1 MKASTPS
8 LILFFAASFF
18 AILFKVVEC
27 NYLVLFAKSITIPS
41 LFIYYL
47 VSNNYRVAL
56 TKALVFLLCFMRD
69 VFILL
74 NSKESAMG
82 SFLCILFVYLIL
94 LVLSIKDFGGL
105 KYNYKDTTSIVIL
118 VLLLG
123 TICYSVLNLK
133 FERLALSFPLYVVF
147 GVVLCLLSV
156 VVLSNYI
163 KNESYV
169 FVNSM
174 MMCVCFIITDIF
186 FVVYNF
192 YLNLYIFSLIS
203 IVTQVLSYFFMVK
216 YFIAKDLIKANLDNN
231 TNEELT
237 L

>member
-8 LILFFAASFF
+8 LILFFVASFF
-18 AILFKVVEC
+18 AILFKVLE
-27 NYLVLFAKSITIPS
+27 YSSLVLYTKSIIIPS

-47 VSNNYRVAL
+47 VSNNYRVTL
-56 TKALVFLLCFMRD
+56 TKALIFLLCFMRD
-69 VFILL
+69 VFVLL

-82 SFLCILFVYLIL
+82 SFLCILSVYLIL
-94 LVLSIKDFGGL
+94 LVLSLKDFRSL
-105 KYNYKDTTSIVIL
+105 KFNYKDSTSILII

-133 FERLALSFPLYVVF
+133 LEGLDFSFSLYVIF
-147 GVVLCLLSV
+147 GIVLSLLSV

-163 KNESYV
+163 KNESYA

-192 YLNLYIFSLIS
+192 YFNLYVFSLIS
-203 IVTQVLSYFFMVK
+203 IITQVLSYFFMVK
-216 YFIAKDLIKANLDNN
+216 YFIAKDQVKIDLDNN
-231 TNEELT
+231 RFSIS
-237 L
+237 

>member
-8 LILFFAASFF
+8 LILFFVASFF
-18 AILFKVVEC
+18 AILFKVLEC
-27 NYLVLFAKSITIPS
+27 NSLVLYAKSIIIPS

-47 VSNNYRVAL
+47 VSNNYRVTL
-56 TKALVFLLCFMRD
+56 TKALIFLLCFMRD

-74 NSKESAMG
+74 NIKESALG

-94 LVLSIKDFGGL
+94 LILSLKDFRGL
-105 KYNYKDTTSIVIL
+105 KFDYKDSVSILTLI
-118 VLLLG
+118 LLLG

-133 FERLALSFPLYVVF
+133 LERLDLSFSLYVIF
-147 GVVLCLLSV
+147 GIVLTFLSV

-186 FVVYNF
+186 FVLYNF
-192 YLNLYIFSLIS
+192 YFNLYVFSLIS
-203 IVTQVLSYFFMVK
+203 VVTQALSYFFMVK
-216 YFIAKDLIKANLDNN
+216 YFIAKDQVKVDLDNDGFSIG
-231 TNEELT
+231 
-237 L
+237 

>member
-8 LILFFAASFF
+8 LILFFVASFF
-18 AILFKVVEC
+18 AVLFKVLEY
-27 NYLVLFAKSITIPS
+27 NSLVLYAKSIIIPS

-47 VSNNYRVAL
+47 VSNNYRVTL
-56 TKALVFLLCFMRD
+56 TKALIFLLCFMRD

-74 NSKESAMG
+74 NIKESAMG

-94 LVLSIKDFGGL
+94 LILSLKDFRDL
-105 KYNYKDTTSIVIL
+105 KFNYKDSASILIL

-133 FERLALSFPLYVVF
+133 LERLDLSFSLYVVF
-147 GVVLCLLSV
+147 GIVLSLLSV

-186 FVVYNF
+186 FVLYNF
-192 YLNLYIFSLIS
+192 YFNLYVFSLIS
-203 IVTQVLSYFFMVK
+203 VITQVFSYFFMVK
-216 YFIAKDLIKANLDNN
+216 YFISKDQVKVDLDNN
-231 TNEELT
+231 RFSVS
-237 L
+237 

>member
-8 LILFFAASFF
+8 LILFFVASFF
-18 AILFKVVEC
+18 AILFKMLEY
-27 NYLVLFAKSITIPS
+27 NSLVLYAKSIIIPS

-47 VSNNYRVAL
+47 VSNNYRVTL
-56 TKALVFLLCFMRD
+56 IKALIFLLCFMRD

-74 NSKESAMG
+74 NIKESALG
-82 SFLCILFVYLIL
+82 SFLSILFVYLIL
-94 LVLSIKDFGGL
+94 LILSLKDFRRL
-105 KYNYKDTTSIVIL
+105 KFNYKDSTSILTL

-133 FERLALSFPLYVVF
+133 LEGLDLSFSLYVIF
-147 GVVLCLLSV
+147 GIVLTLLSV

-186 FVVYNF
+186 FVLYNF
-192 YLNLYIFSLIS
+192 YFKLYVFSLIS
-203 IVTQVLSYFFMVK
+203 VVTQVLSYFFMVK
-216 YFIAKDLIKANLDNN
+216 YFIAKDQVKVDLDNN
-231 TNEELT
+231 RFSVS
-237 L
+237 

>member
-8 LILFFAASFF
+8 LILFFVASFC
-18 AILFKVVEC
+18 AILFKVLEY
-27 NYLVLFAKSITIPS
+27 NSLVIYAKSIIIPS

-47 VSNNYRVAL
+47 VLNNYRIIF
-56 TKALVFLLCFMRD
+56 TKALIFLLCFMRD

-74 NSKESAMG
+74 NIEESAMG
-82 SFLCILFVYLIL
+82 SFLSILFVYVILLIL
-94 LVLSIKDFGGL
+94 SLQDFRGL
-105 KYNYKDTTSIVIL
+105 KFNYKDSASILTL

-133 FERLALSFPLYVVF
+133 LEGLDLSFSLYVIF
-147 GVVLCLLSV
+147 GIVLTLLSV

-186 FVVYNF
+186 FVLYNF
-192 YLNLYIFSLIS
+192 YFNLYVFSLIS
-203 IVTQVLSYFFMVK
+203 VVTQALSYFFMVK
-216 YFIAKDLIKANLDNN
+216 YFIAKDKVKVDLDNN
-231 TNEELT
+231 RFSIS
-237 L
+237 

>member
-8 LILFFAASFF
+8 LILFFVASFF
-18 AILFKVVEC
+18 AILFKVLEC
-27 NYLVLFAKSITIPS
+27 HCLMLYAKSIVIPS

-47 VSNNYRVAL
+47 VSNNYKVTA

-69 VFILL
+69 VFVLL
-74 NSKESAMG
+74 NIKESALG

-94 LVLSIKDFGGL
+94 LNLSLKDFRNL
-105 KYNYKDTTSIVIL
+105 KFNFNDSTSILIL
-118 VLLLG
+118 VLSVG

-133 FERLALSFPLYVVF
+133 LEGLDFSFSLYVVF
-147 GVVLCLLSV
+147 GIVLSLLSV

-186 FVVYNF
+186 FVLYNF
-192 YLNLYIFSLIS
+192 YFDLYIFSLIS
-203 IVTQVLSYFFMVK
+203 IITQVLSYFFMVK
-216 YFIAKDLIKANLDNN
+216 YFIAKDRNEVDLDNN
-231 TNEELT
+231 NRFSIS
-237 L
+237 

>member
-8 LILFFAASFF
+8 LILFFVASFF
-18 AILFKVVEC
+18 AILFKMLE
-27 NYLVLFAKSITIPS
+27 YSSLVLYTKSIIIPS

-47 VSNNYRVAL
+47 VSNNYRVTP
-56 TKALVFLLCFMRD
+56 TKALIFLLCFMRD
-69 VFILL
+69 VFVLL

-82 SFLCILFVYLIL
+82 SFLSILFVYLIL
-94 LVLSIKDFGGL
+94 LVLSLKDFRSL
-105 KYNYKDTTSIVIL
+105 KFNYKDSTSIVVI

-133 FERLALSFPLYVVF
+133 LEGLDFSFSLYVIF
-147 GVVLCLLSV
+147 GIVLSLLSA

-174 MMCVCFIITDIF
+174 MMCVFYNYRHF
-186 FVVYNF
+186 FCC
-192 YLNLYIFSLIS
+192 L
-203 IVTQVLSYFFMVK
+203 
-216 YFIAKDLIKANLDNN
+216 
-231 TNEELT
+231 
-237 L
+237 

>member
-8 LILFFAASFF
+8 LILFFVASFF
-18 AILFKVVEC
+18 AILFKMLE
-27 NYLVLFAKSITIPS
+27 YDSLVLYAKSIIIPS

-47 VSNNYRVAL
+47 VSNNYKV
-56 TKALVFLLCFMRD
+56 TLVKILIFLLCFMRD

-74 NSKESAMG
+74 SIKDSALG
-82 SFLCILFVYLIL
+82 SFLSILFVYLIL
-94 LVLSIKDFGGL
+94 LILSLKDFRGL
-105 KYNYKDTTSIVIL
+105 KFNYKDSTSILTL

-133 FERLALSFPLYVVF
+133 LEGLDLSFSLYVIF
-147 GVVLCLLSV
+147 GVVLTLLSV

-186 FVVYNF
+186 FVLYNF
-192 YLNLYIFSLIS
+192 YFKLYIFSLIS
-203 IVTQVLSYFFMVK
+203 VVTQVLSYFFMVK
-216 YFIAKDLIKANLDNN
+216 YFIAKDQVKIDLDNSRFSVS
-231 TNEELT
+231 
-237 L
+237 

>member
-8 LILFFAASFF
+8 LILFFVASFF
-18 AILFKVVEC
+18 AILFKVLE
-27 NYLVLFAKSITIPS
+27 YSSLVLYTKSIIIPS

-47 VSNNYRVAL
+47 VSNNYRV
-56 TKALVFLLCFMRD
+56 TFSKALIFLLCFGRD

-82 SFLCILFVYLIL
+82 AFLCILFVYLIL
-94 LVLSIKDFGGL
+94 LVISLKDFRGL
-105 KYNYKDTTSIVIL
+105 KFNYKDSVSILIL
-118 VLLLG
+118 VLILG

-133 FERLALSFPLYVVF
+133 LEKLDFSFSLYVVF
-147 GVVLCLLSV
+147 GVVLTLLSV

-186 FVVYNF
+186 FVVYKF
-192 YLNLYIFSLIS
+192 YFSLYVFSLIS
-203 IVTQVLSYFFMVK
+203 VVTQVLAYFFMVK
-216 YFIAKDLIKANLDNN
+216 YFMARDQIKIDLDNN
-231 TNEELT
+231 RFSIS
-237 L
+237 

>member
-8 LILFFAASFF
+8 LILFFVASFF
-18 AILFKVVEC
+18 AILFKMLE
-27 NYLVLFAKSITIPS
+27 YSSLVLYTKSIIIPS

-47 VSNNYRVAL
+47 VSNNYRVTL
-56 TKALVFLLCFMRD
+56 TKAMIFLLCFMRD
-69 VFILL
+69 VFVLL

-94 LVLSIKDFGGL
+94 LVLSFKDFRGL
-105 KYNYKDTTSIVIL
+105 KFNYKDSTSILII

-133 FERLALSFPLYVVF
+133 FERLALSFSLYVIF
-147 GVVLCLLSV
+147 GIVLSLLSV

-192 YLNLYIFSLIS
+192 YFNLYVFSLIS
-203 IVTQVLSYFFMVK
+203 IITQVLSYFFMVK
-216 YFIAKDLIKANLDNN
+216 YFIAKDQIKVDLDNN
-231 TNEELT
+231 RFSIG
-237 L
+237 

>member
-8 LILFFAASFF
+8 LILFFVASFF
-18 AILFKVVEC
+18 AILFKVLEC
-27 NYLVLFAKSITIPS
+27 NSLVLYAKSIIIPS

-47 VSNNYRVAL
+47 VSNNYRVTL
-56 TKALVFLLCFMRD
+56 TKSLIFLLCFMRD

-74 NSKESAMG
+74 NIKESALG

-94 LVLSIKDFGGL
+94 LILSLKDFRGL
-105 KYNYKDTTSIVIL
+105 KFDYKDSVSILTLI
-118 VLLLG
+118 LLLG

-133 FERLALSFPLYVVF
+133 LERLDLSFSLYVIF
-147 GVVLCLLSV
+147 GIVLTFLSV

-186 FVVYNF
+186 FVLYNF
-192 YLNLYIFSLIS
+192 YFNLYVFSLIS
-203 IVTQVLSYFFMVK
+203 VVTQALSYFFMVK
-216 YFIAKDLIKANLDNN
+216 YFIAKDQVKVDLDNDGFSIG
-231 TNEELT
+231 
-237 L
+237 

>member
-8 LILFFAASFF
+8 LILFFVASFF
-18 AILFKVVEC
+18 TILFKMLE
-27 NYLVLFAKSITIPS
+27 YSSLVIYTKSIIIPS

-47 VSNNYRVAL
+47 VSNNYKINL
-56 TKALVFLLCFMRD
+56 TKSLVFLLCFMRD

-74 NSKESAMG
+74 NIKESALG

-94 LVLSIKDFGGL
+94 LNLSLKDFRNL
-105 KYNYKDTTSIVIL
+105 KFNFDDSASILIL
-118 VLLLG
+118 VLSVG

-133 FERLALSFPLYVVF
+133 LEGLDFSFSLYVIF
-147 GVVLCLLSV
+147 GIVLSLLSI

-169 FVNSM
+169 YVNSM

-186 FVVYNF
+186 FVLYNF
-192 YLNLYIFSLIS
+192 YFNLYIFSLIS
-203 IVTQVLSYFFMVK
+203 IITQVLSYFFMVK
-216 YFIAKDLIKANLDNN
+216 YFIAKDRVEVDLDDNN
-231 TNEELT
+231 RFSIS
-237 L
+237 

>member
-8 LILFFAASFF
+8 LILFFVASFF
-18 AILFKVVEC
+18 AILFKMLEY
-27 NYLVLFAKSITIPS
+27 NSLVLYAKSIIIPS

-47 VSNNYRVAL
+47 VSNNYRVTL
-56 TKALVFLLCFMRD
+56 TKALIFLLCFMRD

-74 NSKESAMG
+74 NIKESALG
-82 SFLCILFVYLIL
+82 SFLSILFVYLIL
-94 LVLSIKDFGGL
+94 LILSLKDFRGL
-105 KYNYKDTTSIVIL
+105 KFNYKDSTSILTL

-133 FERLALSFPLYVVF
+133 LEGLDLSFSLYVIF
-147 GVVLCLLSV
+147 GIVLTLLSV

-186 FVVYNF
+186 FVLYNF
-192 YLNLYIFSLIS
+192 YFKLYVFSLIS
-203 IVTQVLSYFFMVK
+203 VVTQVLSYFFMVK
-216 YFIAKDLIKANLDNN
+216 YFIAKDQVKVDLDNN
-231 TNEELT
+231 RFSVS
-237 L
+237 

>member
-8 LILFFAASFF
+8 LVLFFVASFF
-18 AILFKVVEC
+18 AILFKMLEY
-27 NYLVLFAKSITIPS
+27 NSLVLYAKSIIIPS

-47 VSNNYRVAL
+47 VSNNYRI
-56 TKALVFLLCFMRD
+56 TFIKALVFLLCFMRD

-74 NSKESAMG
+74 NIKESALG
-82 SFLCILFVYLIL
+82 SFLSILFVYLIL
-94 LVLSIKDFGGL
+94 LILSLKDFRGL
-105 KYNYKDTTSIVIL
+105 KFNYKDSASILTL

-133 FERLALSFPLYVVF
+133 LEGLDLSFSLYVIF
-147 GVVLCLLSV
+147 GIVLTLLSV

-186 FVVYNF
+186 FVLYNF
-192 YLNLYIFSLIS
+192 YFNLYIFSLIS
-203 IVTQVLSYFFMVK
+203 VVTQVLSYFFMVK
-216 YFIAKDLIKANLDNN
+216 YFIAKDQVKVDLDNN
-231 TNEELT
+231 RFSIN
-237 L
+237 